1 MELST
6 LKKRLKTAR
15 RGHKLLS
22 DKQSE
27 IVKRFITLIHENK
40 RLRESV
46 EKALTD
52 ALRQFILAKAMMS
65 EAELETAL
73 MIPIQKVSVN
83 TEFLNIMSVIVPKF
97 SIERDT
103 VYGETGGLN
112 YGFATTSGDL
122 DDAMMKLLSAFELLI
137 SLAEVEKT
145 CQLLASE
152 IEKTRRRVNALEYV
166 MIPQLEE
173 TVRYI
178 AMKLDENER
187 SSRVRLMKVKE
198 LVEKKRWR
206 FEKPCDVVSFFYK

>member
-27 IVKRFITLIHENK
+27 IVKRFITLIYENN

-46 EKALTD
+46 EKTLIE
-52 ALRQFILAKAMMS
+52 ALRQFILAKAMTS

-73 MIPIQKVSVN
+73 MVPVQKVSIH
-83 TEFLNIMSVIVPKF
+83 TEFMNIMSVIVPKF
-97 SIERDT
+97 SIAIEA
-103 VYGETGGLN
+103 VYGEKGVRN
-112 YGFATTSGDL
+112 YGYATTSVEL
-122 DDAMMKLLSAFELLI
+122 DDALMRLLNAFELLI
-137 SLAEVEKT
+137 MLAEVEKT

-198 LVEKKRWR
+198 IIERQNAATAKKRG
-206 FEKPCDVVSFFYK
+206 ES

>member
-46 EKALTD
+46 EEALTD

-198 LVEKKRWR
+198 LVEKKR
-206 FEKPCDVVSFFYK
+206 

>member
-112 YGFATTSGDL
+112 YGFATTSCDL

-198 LVEKKRWR
+198 LVEKKR
-206 FEKPCDVVSFFYK
+206 